1 MMQNQ
6 EKISFLEK
14 IKRKLLL
21 LLFKN
26 SPTFRKYATE
36 LVIKNNLLYSLNV
49 SSSVLEVCNNSIRDI
64 IIPRAEI
71 YAVDIDKDDAID
83 KLKNS
88 NHIEVPV
95 YKSNLD
101 NIIGFIHIK
110 DVLFNCDKN
119 INLKTIMHNVFYVP
133 PSMKIVNLFIK
144 MQSSQKHLA
153 VVLDEYGCTEGLISM
168 VGLIKGII
176 EGISKNEYD
185 ENPGFSFAKVAENK
199 FEVPAR
205 TLIKEIEDKLHV
217 ELKDSEDD
225 DYVTI
230 NGLIFAI
237 AGRVPLIN
245 EVVEHKSGVKFIIKE
260 VNERCVQKLILDL
273 SQYREEECKSDVE

>member
-1 MMQNQ
+1 MTQNQ
-6 EKISFLEK
+6 EGVSFLER
-14 IKRKLLL
+14 IKHKLLL

-26 SPTFRKYATE
+26 SPTFRKYAAE

-49 SSSVLEVCNNSIRDI
+49 SSSVLEICNNSIRDI

-88 NHIEVPV
+88 NYVEVPV

-101 NIIGFIHIK
+101 NIIGFIRIK
-110 DVLFNCDKN
+110 DVLFNYDKS
-119 INLKTIMHNVFYVP
+119 INLKGIIHNVFYVP

-153 VVLDEYGCTEGLISM
+153 VVLDEYGCTEGLVSM
-168 VGLIKGII
+168 VGLIKGIVG
-176 EGISKNEYD
+176 GISKSEYD
-185 ENPGFSFAKVAENK
+185 ENLGFSFAKIAENK
-199 FEVPAR
+199 FEVSAR
-205 TLIKEIEDKLHV
+205 ALIKEIEDKLHI
-217 ELKDSEDD
+217 ELKDSEDE

-230 NGLIFAI
+230 SGLVFAI
-237 AGRVPLIN
+237 AGKVPQVS
-245 EVVEHKSGVKFIIKE
+245 EVIRHKNGVKFIIKE
-260 VNERCVQKLILDL
+260 ANERCVQKLILDL
-273 SQYREEECKSDVE
+273 SEYSESECKSDVE